1 MLALLLTMRKPCKD
15 CGSYQSYERLW
26 DSRQSDRQSDGLK
39 RMRRRDVPHQS
50 DRQRQTQRQTQR
62 TQRGFENS
70 DSFDFDF
77 ERVGPIP
84 TPPVDAGSRQC
95 NGGLGLGCGNWTPCA
110 LCTLSIQ
117 KLQETLPGWIDSIDN
132 ETLPTL
138 WNVMM
143 EELDNT
149 SLRVVK
155 TQRDREGVYVVYD
168 DVGDLDDF
176 RESWKPSR
184 TLACDVSVS
193 QSDVKLI
200 RMPYGSDPDNELWVS
215 ALLGEGVPILPGIE
229 HTGIGSDGFTWNTV
243 TNESLLGT
251 ARRMAGYSTLVS
263 NTSDTGNS
271 TVWYPTGAIM
281 QYDALDSLLLLRSLM
296 CYGGDERTFL
306 LNLDASA
313 TDSES
318 KSSTVP
324 PGTNRGLRALIGY
337 VSEAGVNNTFLN
349 AAGDS
354 LVASFPAYRMVQS
367 LLRKLPLLT
376 RTPQSICE
384 SWTLCDSWQ

>member
-1 MLALLLTMRKPCKD
+1 MLALLLAMRKPCKD

-26 DSRQSDRQSDGLK
+26 DSRQSDGGGLK
-39 RMRRRDVPHQS
+39 RMRRRDVPHQA
-50 DRQRQTQRQTQR
+50 DRQRQRQTQRQR

-70 DSFDFDF
+70 FDF

-84 TPPVDAGSRQC
+84 TPPVDADAGSRQC
-95 NGGLGLGCGNWTPCA
+95 NGGGLGCGNWTPCA

-149 SLRVVK
+149 SLRVVR
-155 TQRDREGVYVVYD
+155 THRDMEGVYVVYD

-193 QSDVKLI
+193 QSEVKLI

-229 HTGIGSDGFTWNTV
+229 HGDIGSESDGFTWYTV

-263 NTSDTGNS
+263 NTSDAGNS
-271 TVWYPTGAIM
+271 TVWYPTGAVM

-313 TDSES
+313 TGTAVPTE
-318 KSSTVP
+318 STVP
-324 PGTNRGLRALIGY
+324 PGTNRGLRSLIGY